1 MPLTVSTTRKSDF
14 EIAPEGPTIGICYR
28 VIDLGTQQVEYQG
41 EKKLVPQVCLFFEMP
56 NELTKDGRPKIISNT
71 YTLSLGEKAKLRP
84 VVRDLTQEQVPNHI
98 DGFDISCLIGKAGV
112 VDIIHKEGRDGKIR
126 SYIQSVSKVRKG
138 TTVPALH
145 NEPLVFDL
153 GKFDSDTFAKLPE
166 YYQGL
171 VKQSKEYQ
179 DMFPPSD
186 IPF

>member
-1 MPLTVSTTRKSDF
+1 MPLTVTSKPKSDF

-56 NELTKDGRPKIISNT
+56 NELTKDGRPKIISNI

-84 VVRDLTQEQVPNHI
+84 VVRDLTQEPVPNHI
-98 DGFDISCLIGKAGV
+98 DGFDISCLVGKSGV

-126 SYIQSVSKVRKG
+126 SYIQSVSKVMKG
-138 TTVPALH
+138 TSVPPLH
-145 NEPLVFDL
+145 NETLVFDL
-153 GKFDSDTFAKLPE
+153 GKFSPETFAKLPE

-171 VKQSKEYQ
+171 IKQSKEYQ
-179 DMFPPSD
+179 ELFPAD